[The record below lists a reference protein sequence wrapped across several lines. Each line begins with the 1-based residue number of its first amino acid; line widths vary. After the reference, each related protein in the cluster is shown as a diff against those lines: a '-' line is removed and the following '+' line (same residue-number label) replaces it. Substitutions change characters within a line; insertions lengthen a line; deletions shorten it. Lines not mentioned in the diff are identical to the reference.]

1 MYAVYNKKK
10 GITMML
16 LSALSFSLMNVFSR
30 LGAEIPV
37 VQRTFVRNLVT
48 ALVVLTVMLRSG
60 VAVRLEKGT
69 LRDHILRAALGI
81 VSMIGNFY
89 AVDHMNLS
97 DATMILELNP
107 FFAILMSVV
116 ILNEKPTLRQLGF
129 VLLALLGAAFVVKP
143 SAAMFMSGGASIIAL
158 SSAFM
163 GGTAYTLV
171 RKLTGKGER
180 GIVVILFFSVFSC
193 LFCLP
198 LMLASYTA
206 FTPYLL
212 LMTLGMAACGCAAQF
227 FVTAA
232 YSYAPAAEIS
242 FYDYSQLIFAAA
254 FGYLFFDQMADKWSW
269 IGYAIILA
277 AALMMFFHGRQ
288 KINN

>member
-1 MYAVYNKKK
+1 
-10 GITMML
+10 MML

-48 ALVVLTVMLRSG
+48 AIVVLMVMKRQG
-60 VAVRLEKGT
+60 VPVRLQKGT
-69 LRDHILRAALGI
+69 LRDHILRATLGV
-81 VSMIGNFY
+81 VSMIANFY
-89 AVDHMNLS
+89 AIDHMNLS

-107 FFAILMSVV
+107 FIAIIMSVV
-116 ILNEKPTLRQLGF
+116 ILGERPTLKQIGF
-129 VLLALLGAAFVVKP
+129 VLMALFGAAFVVKP
-143 SAAMFMSGGASIIAL
+143 SAEMFTSGAGSLIAL
-158 SSAFM
+158 LAAFM

-171 RKLTGKGER
+171 RKLTGRGER
-180 GIVVILFFSVFSC
+180 GIVVILFFSTFSC

-198 LMLASYTA
+198 LMLPTLTA

-212 LMTLGMAACGCAAQF
+212 LMTLGMAGCGCAAQF

-232 YSYAPAAEIS
+232 YSSAPAAEIS
-242 FYDYSQLIFAAA
+242 FYDYSQLIFAAVL
-254 FGYLFFDQMADKWSW
+254 GYLLFDQMADKWSW
-269 IGYAIILA
+269 LGYGIILA
-277 AALMMFFHGRQ
+277 AALMMFLSGRQ